1 MQSLNN
7 HKTNNVTIL
16 YASITLKLMIEY
28 FHCSPMIYEWPIQFI
43 LFSMKSSIKGHK
55 CISIF
60 KKKRSQE
67 FLL

>member
-60 KKKRSQE
+60 KKE
-67 FLL
+67 T